1 MLIDRPIEKK
11 KPRHALP
18 RRHHAHTPPSLPLP
32 TLAQTPEWWCE
43 WSEIKAKDNKN
54 NGLPSYVAKYN
65 GKTFAPMSVKEKAV
79 TTGKKDK
86 DVQEMLMSTWG
97 YSNQSRF

>member
-1 MLIDRPIEKK
+1 
-11 KPRHALP
+11 
-18 RRHHAHTPPSLPLP
+18 
-32 TLAQTPEWWCE
+32 
-43 WSEIKAKDNKN
+43 
-54 NGLPSYVAKYN
+54 VAKYN